1 MPADQ
6 EANESSSFS
15 ARARAWR
22 HEAIIDA
29 AIDALT
35 SVGCIGFNMD
45 SIAAR
50 VGVSKGTLY
59 EHAGSRDDLIAE
71 VLMRWT
77 EDVEIP
83 DVPEVTTPAAALG
96 QALDAL
102 YRGTERGGDISSP
115 ALPCCLRVS
124 PCPHGWTDRW
134 QPIAVAFGLN
144 DPADVRLLGEALQ
157 ALAAVPSFKSLSKE
171 GHLAEVRSTL
181 GRLLASYFA

>member
-1 MPADQ
+1 MD
-6 EANESSSFS
+6 
-15 ARARAWR
+15 
-22 HEAIIDA
+22 AIA
-29 AIDALT
+29 
-35 SVGCIGFNMD
+35 S
-45 SIAAR
+45 R

-77 EDVEIP
+77 EDVEVP
-83 DVPEVTTPAAALG
+83 DVPEATTPAAALSR
-96 QALDAL
+96 ALDAL
-102 YRGTERGGDISSP
+102 YRETERDGDISCP
-115 ALPCCLRVS
+115 ALPCCLQVS

-157 ALAAVPSFKSLSKE
+157 ALASVPSFRSLTKE
-171 GHLAEVRSTL
+171 GRLAEVRSIL